1 MSWFSWTASH
11 LKTEQECRAWN
22 RDTRSKELWKGI
34 WDYAI
39 KVVLW
44 VGFNILGLESVYLS
58 TFPMNER
65 GQKAF
70 KSAGFK
76 EAGVRRRGY
85 FTMGEFRDIIIMDIL
100 KEEFFE

>member
-1 MSWFSWTASH
+1 
-11 LKTEQECRAWN
+11 
-22 RDTRSKELWKGI
+22 
-34 WDYAI
+34 
-39 KVVLW
+39 
-44 VGFNILGLESVYLS
+44 
-58 TFPMNER
+58 MNER